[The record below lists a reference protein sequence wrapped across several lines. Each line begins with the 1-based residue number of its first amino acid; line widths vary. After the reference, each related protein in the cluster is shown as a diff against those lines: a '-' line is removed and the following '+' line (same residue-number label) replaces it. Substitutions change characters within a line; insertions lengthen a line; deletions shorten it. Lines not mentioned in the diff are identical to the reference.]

1 MMKNLQI
8 GQRVTPRNNK
18 TIDNYLRDIA
28 HFPLLTLAEEGYLPQ
43 RIKEGDKE
51 ALNRMVEGNLRFVV
65 SVAKNYQ
72 NMGLDLS
79 DLISVGNLG
88 LMTAAHRFDPTM
100 GFKFCSYAVW
110 WIRQSILQALS
121 KEARMVALPANQQ
134 ALLSKLNKESARLEQ
149 ELERIPSMKEV
160 VESLGV
166 DENHVKWIGA
176 NIDKPLSLDAPLQ
189 TDEDSTRMDLVEN
202 TSTPS
207 TDAGLMQESLCE
219 EIDKALTIL
228 PENERMIVKMSFGI
242 GQPRPYSLEEI
253 AIKTMLTRE
262 RVRQIRK
269 KGIERLQRSSCVEK
283 LKVYMGG

>member
-1 MMKNLQI
+1 MKNLQI
-8 GQRVTPRNNK
+8 GQRVTPRNNQ

-72 NMGLDLS
+72 NMGLDLA
-79 DLISVGNLG
+79 DLISAGNIG
-88 LMTAAHRFDPTM
+88 LMTAAKRFDPTM

-134 ALLSKLNKESARLEQ
+134 ALLSKINKELALLEQ
-149 ELERIPSMKEV
+149 ELQRTPTLEEV
-160 VESLGV
+160 ADCLDV
-166 DENHVKWIGA
+166 DEDHVKWIGS
-176 NIDKPLSLDAPLQ
+176 NIDKPLSLDAPIQ
-189 TDEDSTRMDLVEN
+189 TDEESTRLEFVEN

-207 TDAGLMQESLCE
+207 TDAGLIKESLCE
-219 EIDKALTIL
+219 EIERVLSIL
-228 PENERMIVKMSFGI
+228 PENECMIVKMSFGI
-242 GQPRPYSLEEI
+242 GHPRPYSLEEI
-253 AIKTMLTRE
+253 ALKTMLTRE

-269 KGIERLQRSSCVEK
+269 KGIERLQRNSSIER
-283 LKVYMGG
+283 LRLYMS